1 MKKKEFLSGVI
12 SLTLSMLIIQ
22 SSSMAFSVFV
32 SAKAGAEAM
41 GVFHLI
47 MSVFSFAVTVSISGV
62 PLAATRLV
70 SETKKG
76 KSAKTILK
84 NALILSSAFGLFSGC
99 ALFIS
104 VPLICTWFLKN
115 SSVVIPLRILA
126 VSLPFTAISA
136 TVRGYFTGFQKI
148 SCIVAGK
155 MVEEFSYMLITLC
168 LMKVFGMS
176 GNVSVLLSSGI
187 TISAVFAFAFDVS
200 MCIISVSKHTLPREA
215 TSYRSLLAIS
225 VPVAAGSYVR
235 SALTAMENIM
245 VPICLSKSGIDNS
258 LAQYGVIKGM
268 AMPILTFPYVFL
280 QSFISLLVP
289 EISGRNTG
297 ENKKS
302 VNRAIALSI
311 RSTLFFGTVVSAVL
325 LLYGRKLGLA
335 LYKDPYAGRYITA
348 LALLAI
354 PMYTDSVTDG
364 LLKGM
369 NQQVY
374 SLKINIADSIIR
386 LPVIWL
392 LLPAFGGYGYVALM
406 YISELLNFALS
417 YKRLKKIST

>member
-47 MSVFSFAVTVSISGV
+47 MSVFSFAVTVAISGV

-76 KSAKTILK
+76 LSAKYILK
-84 NALILSSAFGLFSGC
+84 KVLILSSAFGMFSGS
-99 ALFIS
+99 ALFVS
-104 VPLICTWFLKN
+104 APAICRWFLKN
-115 SSVVIPLRILA
+115 NDALIPLRILA
-126 VSLPFTAISA
+126 VSLPFTAVSA
-136 TVRGYFTGFQKI
+136 AVRGYFTGFQKI

-155 MVEEFSYMLITLC
+155 MVEDFSYMLITLC
-168 LMKVFGMS
+168 LMKIFGMG
-176 GNVSVLLSSGI
+176 GNVSVLLSAGI
-187 TISAVFAFAFDVS
+187 AVSAAIAFAFDIS
-200 MCIISVSKHTLPREA
+200 MCLMSVSRHTLPGEKA
-215 TSYRSLLAIS
+215 SYMSVLAIS
-225 VPVAAGSYVR
+225 APVAAGSYLR
-235 SALTAMENIM
+235 SSLTAAENIM
-245 VPICLSKSGIDNS
+245 VPLCLAKSGIDNAI
-258 LAQYGVIKGM
+258 AQYGVIKGM
-268 AMPILTFPYVFL
+268 AMPVLTFPYVFL
-280 QSFISLLVP
+280 QSFISLLIP
-289 EISGRNTG
+289 EISGRNAR

-302 VNRAIALSI
+302 VKRAISLSI
-311 RSTLFFGTVVSAVL
+311 RCTAFFGVTVAVIL
-325 LLYGRKLGLA
+325 LLYGRSLGLN
-335 LYKDPYAGRYITA
+335 LYKNPYAAKYITA

-369 NQQVY
+369 NEQVY
-374 SLKINIADSIIR
+374 SLKINIVDSLIR

-392 LLPAFGGYGYVALM
+392 LLPAFGGYGYIALM

-417 YKRLKKIST
+417 YRRLKQMR